1 MIIWL
6 ASYPKSGN
14 TLLRSI
20 LATYFFSNDGVFNFK
35 HLYKI
40 GQFPSL
46 IHFERLGL
54 DISDSDQIYK
64 NIIKAQELINS
75 NSKDLKFFK
84 THSALAKINDND
96 FTDFKNTLG
105 AIYVVRDP
113 RNVVTSFAH
122 HYQVDID
129 EATRCLMNEK
139 FWNYKNEK
147 VPKTFLSSWSQN
159 YNSWKNLKEKTYFI
173 KYEDLIKNKKAVIIK
188 VFNFFNSLGI
198 KIELDM
204 IKLNKIIKSTEF
216 EKMKDLENKES
227 FRESIIDKETGKK
240 RPFFNLGPQND
251 WKKILGEYN
260 KEKIE
265 KAFEKEMLELGYL

>member
-6 ASYPKSGN
+6 PSYPKSGN

-198 KIELDM
+198 KIKLDM

>member
-54 DISDSDQIYK
+54 DISDGDQIYK

-188 VFNFFNSLGI
+188 VFNFFNSLCI

>member
-54 DISDSDQIYK
+54 DTSDNDQIYK
-64 NIIKAQELINS
+64 NIIKAQELING

-84 THSALAKINDND
+84 THSAFAKINNND
-96 FTDFKNTLG
+96 FTDLKNTLG
-105 AIYVVRDP
+105 AIYIVRDP

-129 EATRCLMNEK
+129 EATKCLMNEK

-159 YNSWKNLKEKTYFI
+159 YNSWKNLNEKALFV
-173 KYEDLIKNKKAVIIK
+173 KYEDLIKNKKTVLIK
-188 VFNFFNSLGI
+188 VFNFFKSLGV

-216 EKMKDLENKES
+216 EKMKDMESKES

-251 WKKILGEYN
+251 WKKILGKYN

>member
-20 LATYFFSNDGVFNFK
+20 IATYFFSNDGVFNFN

-54 DISDSDQIYK
+54 DTSDSNKIYE
-64 NIIKAQELINS
+64 NIVKAQELINS

-96 FTDFKNTLG
+96 FTDLKNTLG
-105 AIYVVRDP
+105 AIYIVRDP

-129 EATRCLMNEK
+129 EATKCITNEK

-159 YNSWKNLKEKTYFI
+159 YNSWKNLNEKTHFI
-173 KYEDLIKNKKAVIIK
+173 KYEDLIKNKKTVLIK
-188 VFNFFNSLGI
+188 VFNFFNSLGV

-204 IKLNKIIKSTEF
+204 VKLNKIIKTTEF
-216 EKMKDLENKES
+216 EKMKDMEGKES

-251 WKKILGEYN
+251 WKKILGELN

>member
-35 HLYKI
+35 YLYKI

-54 DISDSDQIYK
+54 DTSDNDQIYE
-64 NIIKAQELINS
+64 NIIKAQELING

-84 THSALAKINDND
+84 THSAFAKINNND
-96 FTDFKNTLG
+96 FTDLKNTLG
-105 AIYVVRDP
+105 AIYIVRDP

-129 EATRCLMNEK
+129 EATKCLMNEK

-159 YNSWKNLKEKTYFI
+159 YNSWKNLNEKVLFV
-173 KYEDLIKNKKAVIIK
+173 KYEDLIKNKKTVLIK
-188 VFNFFNSLGI
+188 VFNFFKSLGV

-216 EKMKDLENKES
+216 KNMKDMESKES
-227 FRESIIDKETGKK
+227 FKESIIDKETGKK

-251 WKKILGEYN
+251 WKKILGKYN

>member
-54 DISDSDQIYK
+54 DISDGDQIYK

-75 NSKDLKFFK
+75 NSKDLKFCK

>member
-54 DISDSDQIYK
+54 DISDGDQIYK

-198 KIELDM
+198 KIKLDM

>member
-54 DISDSDQIYK
+54 DTSDNDQIYE
-64 NIIKAQELINS
+64 NIIKAQELING

-84 THSALAKINDND
+84 THSAFAKINNND
-96 FTDFKNTLG
+96 FTDLKNTLG
-105 AIYVVRDP
+105 AIYIVRDP

-129 EATRCLMNEK
+129 EATKCLMNEK

-159 YNSWKNLKEKTYFI
+159 YNSWKNLNEKVLFV
-173 KYEDLIKNKKAVIIK
+173 KYEDLIKNKKTVLIK
-188 VFNFFNSLGI
+188 VFNFFKSLGV

-216 EKMKDLENKES
+216 KNMKDMESKES
-227 FRESIIDKETGKK
+227 FKESIIDKETGKK

-251 WKKILGEYN
+251 WKKILGKYN

>member
-54 DISDSDQIYK
+54 DISDGDQIYK